1 MIDEKQYQ
9 TAFEKIEPS
18 KSALHDLLAI
28 PAQPKKHKTRPALL
42 IAAVIAVIAALT
54 ATAFGVRNWLQIRSP
69 QPQSADA
76 AEQTEAVPGLNE
88 SSTVIDMQVDGKP
101 TYIGFRLSGEEY
113 AQKADPNSCG
123 WLDEVLEQRGLLQSC
138 SIPEDELKT
147 LYTRYYSLTEEDETH
162 EVLNIDILNAAAAN
176 YRDFFTNDQ
185 INVEKEETFCDM
197 DCAWIM
203 IDNKDEL
210 LRTYNLFMFS
220 EQYRC
225 VVVITSNVS
234 FAETEAAAGALKL
247 VDTEVPVNPEDYS
260 VRYAMRFAYL
270 PDNIEITDNGL
281 LSNQLWSDTVALS
294 EEELAGLYEFVTSA
308 TIPVNAFEVR
318 RSLDI
323 VLTPDM
329 ELCCPDGWTVV
340 KTYKVGIFDAQC
352 MRSDDGDEMIYLW
365 DAESRC
371 EIMLAGS
378 EECPMAELEKIAA
391 GLELVKVPLITAG
404 PLEFN
409 GLAAG

>member
-1 MIDEKQYQ
+1 MIDEKKYQ
-9 TAFEKIEPS
+9 AAFEKIEPS
-18 KSALHDLLAI
+18 DHTVDELLAI
-28 PAQPKKHKTRPALL
+28 SGQPKKHKIRPVLL
-42 IAAVIAVIAALT
+42 AAAVVAVIAVLT
-54 ATAFGVRNWLQIRSP
+54 ATAFGVRSWLQVRTA
-69 QPQSADA
+69 QPQSVNA
-76 AEQTEAVPGLNE
+76 AEQTDNVPGVNP
-88 SSTVIDMQVDGKP
+88 SSTVIDLQVDGAP
-101 TYIGFRLSGEEY
+101 TYIGFKLSDEY
-113 AQKADPNSCG
+113 TERADTGSCASM
-123 WLDEVLEQRGLLQSC
+123 LELL
-138 SIPEDELKT
+138 ELKDLT
-147 LYTRYYSLTEEDETH
+147 NESTFSEEELKALYTRYYFTTEQGETF

-176 YRDFFTNDQ
+176 YRDYFTNEQ
-185 INVEKEETFCDM
+185 ITVEKEETFCDM

-203 IDNKDEL
+203 IDNEDEL
-210 LRTYNLFMFS
+210 LRSYNLFMFS

-225 VVVITSNVS
+225 VVIITSNVS
-234 FAETEAAAGALKL
+234 FAEAEAAAGALKL

-281 LSNQLWSDTVALS
+281 LSNQLWGDEVALD
-294 EEELAGLYEFVTSA
+294 EEELEGLYEFVTSA
-308 TIPVNAFEVR
+308 TVPVNAFEVR

-378 EECPMAELEKIAA
+378 ADCPMAELEKISA
-391 GLELVKVPLITAG
+391 GLELVKVPLVTAG

>member
-28 PAQPKKHKTRPALL
+28 PAQPKKHKTRPVLL
-42 IAAVIAVIAALT
+42 IAVVIAVIAALT

-101 TYIGFRLSGEEY
+101 TYIGFRLSDEY
-113 AQKADPNSCG
+113 AERADTGSCCSMFE
-123 WLDEVLEQRGLLQSC
+123 LLETKDLMGKSTLSAQELQ
-138 SIPEDELKT
+138 T
-147 LYTRYYSLTEEDETH
+147 LYTRYHSMTEQGETF

-176 YRDFFTNDQ
+176 YRDYYTNEQ
-185 INVEKEETFCDM
+185 IVVEKEEAFCDM

-203 IDNKDEL
+203 IDNENEL
-210 LRTYNLFMFS
+210 FRTYNLFMFS

-225 VVVITSNVS
+225 VVIITSNVS
-234 FAETEAAAGALKL
+234 FAEAEAAARALIL
-247 VDTEVPVNPEDYS
+247 VDAKVPVNAEDYS

-270 PDNIEITDNGL
+270 PAGL
-281 LSNQLWSDTVALS
+281 NYLDKGSLKNQLFGDTLDIT
-294 EEELAGLYEFVTSA
+294 EEELDGLYEYLLASTEMA
-308 TIPVNAFEVR
+308 DPYKNPRQLEIIMIPDL
-318 RSLDI
+318 RSD
-323 VLTPDM
+323 
-329 ELCCPDGWTVV
+329 CPKDWTVL
-340 KTYKVGIFDAQC
+340 KSEKIGAFDAQC
-352 MRSDDGDEMIYLW
+352 LRSDDGEEMIYLW

>member
-1 MIDEKQYQ
+1 MIDEKKYQ
-9 TAFEKIEPS
+9 TAFKNIKPS
-18 KSALHDLLAI
+18 ESTLDDLLAI
-28 PAQPKKHKTRPALL
+28 PAQPKKHKTRPVLL
-42 IAAVIAVIAALT
+42 NAAVIALIAALT

-113 AQKADPNSCG
+113 AQKADTGSCCSMFE
-123 WLDEVLEQRGLLQSC
+123 LLETKDLTGESTLSAHELQ
-138 SIPEDELKT
+138 T
-147 LYTRYYSLTEEDETH
+147 LYTRYHSMTEQGETF
-162 EVLNIDILNAAAAN
+162 EALNIDILNAAAAN
-176 YRDFFTNDQ
+176 YRDFYTNEQ
-185 INVEKEETFCDM
+185 STVEKEETFCDM

-203 IDNKDEL
+203 VDNENEL

-225 VVVITSNVS
+225 VVVITSNIS
-234 FAETEAAAGALKL
+234 FAEAEAAARALTL
-247 VDTEVPVNPEDYS
+247 TDTKVPVNAEDYS

-270 PDNIEITDNGL
+270 PDNIEITDAGL
-281 LSNQLWSDTVALS
+281 LSNQLWGDTVALS
-294 EEELAGLYEFVTSA
+294 AEEMEGLYEFVTSA
-308 TIPVNAFEVR
+308 TVPVNAFEVR

>member
-9 TAFEKIEPS
+9 AAFENIEPS
-18 KSALHDLLAI
+18 DHTVDKLLAI
-28 PAQPKKHKTRPALL
+28 PEQPKKNKTHPVLL
-42 IAAVIAVIAALT
+42 AAAVAAVVAALT
-54 ATAFGVRNWLQIRSP
+54 ATAFGVRSWLQIRS
-69 QPQSADA
+69 PQSADA
-76 AEQTEAVPGLNE
+76 AEQTETVPGINA
-88 SSTVIDMQVDGKP
+88 SSTVIDLQVDGKP
-101 TYIGFRLSGEEY
+101 TYIGFRLSDEY
-113 AQKADPNSCG
+113 AERADTGSCCSMFE
-123 WLDEVLEQRGLLQSC
+123 LLETKDLMGKSTLSAQELQ
-138 SIPEDELKT
+138 T
-147 LYTRYYSLTEEDETH
+147 LYTRYHSMTEQGETF
-162 EVLNIDILNAAAAN
+162 EALNIDILNAAAAN
-176 YRDFFTNDQ
+176 YRDFYTNEQ
-185 INVEKEETFCDM
+185 STVEKEETFCDM

-203 IDNKDEL
+203 VDNENEL

-225 VVVITSNVS
+225 VVVITSNIS
-234 FAETEAAAGALKL
+234 FAEAEAAARALEL
-247 VDTEVPVNPEDYS
+247 VDTQVPVNAEDYS

-270 PDNIEITDNGL
+270 PDNIEITDAGL
-281 LSNQLWSDTVALS
+281 LSNQLWGDTVALS
-294 EEELAGLYEFVTSA
+294 EEEMEGLYEFVTSA
-308 TIPVNAFEVR
+308 TAPVNAFEVR

-329 ELCCPDGWTVV
+329 ELCCPDGWTVL

-352 MRSDDGDEMIYLW
+352 MRSKDGDEMIYLW

-371 EIMLAGS
+371 EIMLSGS

-391 GLELVKVPLITAG
+391 GLELVKVPLVTAG